1 MTAPLADSPVELR
14 PRNDNSVG
22 LYVGGL
28 FVANLRNPKTIAS
41 WVKRFEQADDP
52 VEAAREHRR
61 KVREQQEYRS
71 WVGRTKKAVSAA
83 FPGIVWEQS
92 TTGSYYG
99 WLGQD
104 CLVRLSNHP
113 PSQRGSWLVS
123 IRDELLE
130 PKAVVRIMLA
140 ARNNKENNDVR

>member
-1 MTAPLADSPVELR
+1 MSDSLPVVELR
-14 PRNDNSVG
+14 PRSDGSQG

-28 FVANLRNPKTIAS
+28 FVANLRNPKTIAA
-41 WVKRFEQADDP
+41 WVARFEQASNP

-71 WVGRTKKAVSAA
+71 WIGRTKKAVSAA
-83 FPGIVWEQS
+83 FPGVRWVEAS
-92 TTGSYYG
+92 TGSVYG
-99 WLGQD
+99 WLGRE

-113 PSQRGSWLVS
+113 PSQRGSWLVTIHDS
-123 IRDELLE
+123 QPDGKTVNRMI
-130 PKAVVRIMLA
+130 LA